1 MNIRNFAMTS
11 TTGQYYKI
19 EYKEK
24 PKSLTED
31 QVRSIIQNIW
41 SEFAELPREFQT
53 MTSLKNII
61 KTEVEGNP
69 RFPIEI
75 FKK

>member
-11 TTGQYYKI
+11 TTGQYYNI

-24 PKSLTED
+24 PKTFSED
-31 QVRSIIQNIW
+31 QVRSLIQNIW
-41 SEFAELPREFQT
+41 SEFAELPRNFQT

-61 KTEVEGNP
+61 QIEVENNP
-69 RFPIEI
+69 RYPIEI

>member
-1 MNIRNFAMTS
+1 MSLYNFAVTS
-11 TTGQYYKI
+11 TTGQYYNI
-19 EYKEK
+19 QFKEK
-24 PKSLTED
+24 PRTFSVDE
-31 QVRSIIQNIW
+31 VRSMIQNVW

-61 KTEVEGNP
+61 RIEVEENP
-69 RFPIEI
+69 KNPIEI